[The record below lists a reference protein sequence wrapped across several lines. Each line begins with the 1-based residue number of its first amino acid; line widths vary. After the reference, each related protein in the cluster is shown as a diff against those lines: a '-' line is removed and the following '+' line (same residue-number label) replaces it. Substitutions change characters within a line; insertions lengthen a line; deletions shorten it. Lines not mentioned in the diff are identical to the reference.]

1 MPAPELIRASI
12 LHVTGNPWRDA
23 QALVAHDDGGL
34 LIEGG
39 RIAACGP
46 FDLVRTQAPTAP
58 LTDWRGGYL
67 LPGFIDTHV
76 HFPQLRIIGQSRQP
90 LLDWLEHVALPEEAR
105 MAEPACAVDT
115 ARRFVR
121 ALAAHG
127 TTTASVFGAHF
138 PQAVAA
144 LFQAAE
150 TAGLRIASG
159 LVVSDRGLGAA
170 LHMRP
175 EEAYDHSVDLIDR
188 FHGRGLLRYAVTP
201 RFAVSTSEAM
211 LEVCQALL
219 DAFPGVSV
227 QTHINEHGNEIDAVA
242 RLFPWAPDYL
252 SVYERY
258 GLVGRRTILA
268 HNVHARPAEIERVA
282 ASRAAI
288 AHCPSSNAALGS
300 GVFPLARHLA
310 AGVRVALGTDVGAG
324 LGFSLMREATHAR
337 LVQNLAATPAML
349 EAAHMLYLATLA
361 GAEAM
366 GLEAETGNF
375 APGKSA
381 DFVLLQ
387 VAPDGVLASALE
399 HASDTSAVVSALFTL
414 AGPEMI
420 REVRVANRVVFRFS
434 HTLEGRPRRR
444 RSS

>member
-12 LHVTGNPWRDA
+12 VHVTANPWRDDR
-23 QALVAHDDGGL
+23 ALVVHDDGAL
-34 LIEGG
+34 LVERG
-39 RIAACGP
+39 RIVACGP
-46 FDLVRTQAPTAP
+46 FDLVRTQAPTAL
-58 LTDWRGGYL
+58 LTDWRGRYL

-105 MAEPACAVDT
+105 MADPACAVDT

-144 LFQAAE
+144 LFEAGGA
-150 TAGLRIASG
+150 AGLRIASG

-175 EEAYDHSVDLIDR
+175 EAAYDHSVDLIDR

-211 LEVCQALL
+211 LEMCQALL
-219 DAFPGVSV
+219 DAFPDVRV
-227 QTHINEHGNEIDAVA
+227 QTHINEHGAEIEAVA

-252 SVYERY
+252 SVYEKY
-258 GLVGRRTILA
+258 GLVGHHTILA

-282 ASRAAI
+282 ASQAAI

-300 GVFPLARHLA
+300 GIFPLARHLA

-324 LGFSLMREATHAR
+324 LGFSLMREALQAR
-337 LVQNLAATPAML
+337 LVQNLAAAPAVL
-349 EAAHMLYLATLA
+349 EAAHLLYLATLA

-366 GLEAETGNF
+366 GLESETGNF

-387 VAPDGVLASALE
+387 APPDSVLSSALE
-399 HASDTSAVVSALFTL
+399 RASDAAAVVSALFAL
-414 AGPEMI
+414 AGPGTI
-420 REVRVANRVVFRFS
+420 REVRVANRVVFS
-434 HTLEGRPRRR
+434 LDH
-444 RSS
+444 